1 MQLDTSRSDDHY
13 IAQAYE
19 EFGPGLRRY
28 VAARSRDA
36 ASAEDICQETFVRLA
51 AETRAGR
58 GPANRS
64 AWLHR
69 VALNLIIS
77 GSRRTEVAW
86 RRSASTS
93 FDELRV
99 ASPETHVLA
108 SERAQMLEAW
118 LEHVSPVAR
127 TSLVLAAQGYTG
139 LEIARAIGRTEG
151 ATRTLMCRARGDL
164 RREIGGTY
172 SDAA

>member
-1 MQLDTSRSDDHY
+1 MQLDNSFSDDRS

-19 EFGPGLRRY
+19 ELGPGLRRY

-36 ASAEDICQETFVRLA
+36 ASAEDICHEAFVTLA

-77 GSRRTEVAW
+77 RSRRTEVA
-86 RRSASTS
+86 RRHSASMS
-93 FDELRV
+93 LAEFCV
-99 ASPETHVLA
+99 PSPEDYVLA
-108 SERAQMLEAW
+108 AERTQVLQAL

-139 LEIARAIGRTEG
+139 LEIARAIGRSEG
-151 ATRTLMCRARGDL
+151 ATRTLMCRARNEL
-164 RREIGGTY
+164 RRELVGSY